1 MKNLDKEE
9 KALLESYE
17 NEEWV
22 SDPDIEKR
30 RKEMSQYAA
39 ETMRKDKRVN
49 IRMSSRDL
57 REIQRIALRE
67 GLPYQTFISS
77 VLHKYVNGH
86 LV

>member
-49 IRMSSRDL
+49 IRQVETYAKFSGLHYVRD
-57 REIQRIALRE
+57 
-67 GLPYQTFISS
+67 YHTK
-77 VLHKYVNGH
+77 H
-86 LV
+86 